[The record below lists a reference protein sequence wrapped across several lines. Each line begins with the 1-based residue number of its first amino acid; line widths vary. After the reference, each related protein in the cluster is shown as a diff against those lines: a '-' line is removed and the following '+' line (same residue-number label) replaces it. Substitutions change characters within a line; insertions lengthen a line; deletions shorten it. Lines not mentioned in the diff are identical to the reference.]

1 MKLPTSLKDLIF
13 DTSGVISAVDLY
25 TYLTSHVR
33 HVNYD
38 RETLRP
44 DSYPEVPVET
54 LDSAPRVWD
63 GSLTGTA
70 TRSSTL
76 GYAAAQRGDLFIS
89 PLTVDGWTFPVDP
102 LIGVSVSKTVVQTQL
117 GDGRIP
123 VIEEVAHNGF
133 DVSIRGVLINE
144 DNDDYP
150 YDQVAQLN
158 NLINKR
164 GGLVVQNNILN
175 RCYGI
180 ERIVIRNAS
189 LPGEEGMQ
197 SMQAFTIS
205 AVSDRDVQL
214 EIREGWS

>member
-1 MKLPTSLKDLIF
+1 M
-13 DTSGVISAVDLY
+13 
-25 TYLTSHVR
+25 
-33 HVNYD
+33 
-38 RETLRP
+38 
-44 DSYPEVPVET
+44 
-54 LDSAPRVWD
+54 
-63 GSLTGTA
+63 
-70 TRSSTL
+70 
-76 GYAAAQRGDLFIS
+76 
-89 PLTVDGWTFPVDP
+89 DP

-123 VIEEVAHNGF
+123 VIEEVAHNGL

>member
-1 MKLPTSLKDLIF
+1 MKLPVSIKDHIF
-13 DTSGVISAVDLY
+13 DTSGIVSAVDLY
-25 TYLTSHVR
+25 TYLTSHIR
-33 HVNYD
+33 RVNYD
-38 RETLRP
+38 RETLLP
-44 DSYPEVPVET
+44 DSYPDVQGET

-70 TRSSTL
+70 ARCSTL
-76 GYAAAQRGDLFIS
+76 GYAAAQSGDLFVS
-89 PLTVDGWTFPVDP
+89 PLTIDGWTFPVDP
-102 LIGVSVSKTVVQTQL
+102 LIGVSVSKTIVQTQL
-117 GDGRIP
+117 GDGRMP

-150 YDQVAQLN
+150 YDQVAQLT

-175 RCYGI
+175 RCCGI
-180 ERIVIRNAS
+180 DRIVIRNAS
-189 LPGEEGMQ
+189 LPGEEGIQ
-197 SMQAFTIS
+197 SMQTFTIS

>member
-1 MKLPTSLKDLIF
+1 M
-13 DTSGVISAVDLY
+13 
-25 TYLTSHVR
+25 
-33 HVNYD
+33 
-38 RETLRP
+38 
-44 DSYPEVPVET
+44 
-54 LDSAPRVWD
+54 
-63 GSLTGTA
+63 
-70 TRSSTL
+70 
-76 GYAAAQRGDLFIS
+76 
-89 PLTVDGWTFPVDP
+89 
-102 LIGVSVSKTVVQTQL
+102 SVSKTVVQTQL

-123 VIEEVAHNGF
+123 VIEEVAHNGL

>member
-1 MKLPTSLKDLIF
+1 MKLPVSIKDLIF
-13 DTSGVISAVDLY
+13 DTSGMVSAVDLY

-33 HVNYD
+33 HVDYD
-38 RETLRP
+38 REALRP
-44 DSYPEVPVET
+44 DSYPEVQGQT
-54 LDSAPRVWD
+54 LDAAPRVWD

-70 TRSSTL
+70 ERSSTL

-89 PLTVDGWTFPVDP
+89 PLTIDGWIFPVDP
-102 LIGVSVSKTVVQTQL
+102 LIGVSASKTVVQTQL
-117 GDGRIP
+117 GDGRLP

-133 DVSIRGVLINE
+133 DISIRGVLINE

-164 GGLVVQNNILN
+164 GGLVVQNTILN
-175 RCYGI
+175 RSYGI

-197 SMQAFTIS
+197 SMQSFTLS
-205 AVSDRDVQL
+205 AVADRDVQL